1 MTKSYGKSE
10 IVAAPTGAV
19 PIRLDGIGKRIA
31 TLADSVGTRKSA
43 AVVMGVSADS
53 LQRYMREENMP
64 PFDVAVR
71 LCRATEARLEWLA
84 TGEGDVFH
92 NQVPLGG
99 WPDSKD
105 SAGDSQVLRH
115 DDLKIALEL
124 AAEALKGRTL
134 PPEKHAQLVLLI
146 YELLQEGLP
155 EAKIL
160 HFAHR
165 AAT

>member
-1 MTKSYGKSE
+1 MTNSYDKSE
-10 IVAAPTGAV
+10 AVRQAEGAV
-19 PIRLDGIGKRIA
+19 PIRLAGIGKRIA
-31 TLADSVGTRKSA
+31 TLADAVGTRRTA
-43 AVVMGVSADS
+43 ASCMGVSADS
-53 LQRYMREENMP
+53 LQRYIREENMP

-71 LCRATEARLEWLA
+71 LCVAADARLDWLA
-84 TGEGDVFH
+84 TGTGDVFN

-99 WPDSKD
+99 VPDS
-105 SAGDSQVLRH
+105 QPLRH

-124 AAEALKGRTL
+124 AGEALGGRVL
-134 PPEKHAQLVLLI
+134 PAEKHAQLVLLI

>member
-10 IVAAPTGAV
+10 AASAPEGDV
-19 PIRLDGIGKRIA
+19 PIRLMGIGTRIA
-31 TLADSVGTRKSA
+31 TLADAVGTRKTA
-43 AVVMGVSADS
+43 AACMGVSADS
-53 LQRYMREENMP
+53 LQRYIREENMP

-71 LCRATEARLEWLA
+71 LCVAAKARLDWLA
-84 TGEGDVFH
+84 TGEGDVFVD
-92 NQVPLGG
+92 QVPLGG
-99 WPDSKD
+99 FP
-105 SAGDSQVLRH
+105 DSQVLRH
-115 DDLKIALEL
+115 DELRMALEL
-124 AAEALKGRTL
+124 AGETLAGRVL
-134 PPEKHAQLVLLI
+134 PPEKHAQLVMLI